1 MKQLN
6 LIKPTKKEHGG
17 IHSFGRRRSRR
28 PLTTKEPLHV
38 TLRSDFAKGSRSLL
52 RHRPL
57 INYVIKKASKRFDVR
72 VYQKAICGNHI
83 HLLIRGRCR
92 TDIQNFFRV
101 VAGHIAQGILREFPL
116 LESERANACLSVSV
130 TEEKAGGAPE
140 SRKGGAPSKPEK
152 TEKPKGCAKNQRK
165 FWALLIYS
173 RVVTWGREYKTVTN
187 YILKNILEAL
197 NLIAYTPRKSRGVAI
212 RSAAKRKAGGAPGIR
227 KGLTSS
233 VAIIKQTRAQ
243 RYSSA

>member
-38 TLRSDFAKGSRSLL
+38 TLRSEFAKGSRPLL

-83 HLLIRGRCR
+83 HLLIRGRCLQKTR
-92 TDIQNFFRV
+92 KTQRVRQKPKKVLGVVNLFKIGDLGEGVQNSHKLYSEKYFRSSKPYC
-101 VAGHIAQGILREFPL
+101 IYTQK
-116 LESERANACLSVSV
+116 
-130 TEEKAGGAPE
+130 KAGRCP
-140 SRKGGAPSKPEK
+140 
-152 TEKPKGCAKNQRK
+152 
-165 FWALLIYS
+165 L
-173 RVVTWGREYKTVTN
+173 
-187 YILKNILEAL
+187 
-197 NLIAYTPRKSRGVAI
+197 
-212 RSAAKRKAGGAPGIR
+212 
-227 KGLTSS
+227 
-233 VAIIKQTRAQ
+233 
-243 RYSSA
+243 

>member
-1 MKQLN
+1 MKQLK

-17 IHSFGRRRSRR
+17 MHSFGRRRSRR

-38 TLRSDFAKGSRSLL
+38 TLRSDFARGSRSLL

-57 INYVIKKASKRFDVR
+57 IYYVIKKASKRFDIR

-83 HLLIRGRCR
+83 HLLIRGRSR

-116 LESERANACLSVSV
+116 LRAEQECGLRGG
-130 TEEKAGGAPE
+130 GGAQCALKNE
-140 SRKGGAPSKPEK
+140 PEK
-152 TEKPKGCAKNQRK
+152 SEKHKGCAKNQRK

-173 RVVTWGREYKTVTN
+173 RVVTWGREYKAVTN
-187 YILKNILEAL
+187 YIQKNILEAL
-197 NLIAYTPRKSRGVAI
+197 NLIAYAPRKKRGGAI
-212 RSAAKRKAGGAPGIR
+212 RLQAGGALSNSPAGNTKSDISVP
-227 KGLTSS
+227 KIKNTS
-233 VAIIKQTRAQ
+233 
-243 RYSSA
+243 